1 MWDILSGCNVIVTF
15 TVHISPPLRPP
26 QRVLLHVEPTDYL
39 WFEHMSS
46 WTRDETSM
54 TCFQDLALSSC
65 LVGSDHGVS
74 QNPLLFQSENQ
85 KKCPWKQ
92 QKLYEQNLG
101 YSRIFGQKM
110 TTQRPNPDTRT
121 LGGAVSIGAG
131 YQLPGGRVQLWWPR
145 HRSTGREKH
154 KGLKVRGFSQL
165 KMVIFHSYVSLP
177 EGKYNKCWLVVWSMI
192 FIFFH
197 LLGISSSQLTN
208 SYFSEGLK
216 PPTSFEFQL
225 IFSMGAKAIQLQL
238 GQFAGAFGSWIRTD
252 GALRLG
258 FVGDGKVENGS
269 SANCQDRRLLM
280 TLLLDYYNPEV
291 LKPGM
296 VTRWVVQSMLLC
308 KRYTC

>member
-1 MWDILSGCNVIVTF
+1 MIQWSEGGHF
-15 TVHISPPLRPP
+15 PLP
-26 QRVLLHVEPTDYL
+26 
-39 WFEHMSS
+39 S
-46 WTRDETSM
+46 
-54 TCFQDLALSSC
+54 LAIQ
-65 LVGSDHGVS
+65 HRA
-74 QNPLLFQSENQ
+74 LLF
-85 KKCPWKQ
+85 
-92 QKLYEQNLG
+92 
-101 YSRIFGQKM
+101 R
-110 TTQRPNPDTRT
+110 NPAT
-121 LGGAVSIGAG
+121 L
-131 YQLPGGRVQLWWPR
+131 Q
-145 HRSTGREKH
+145 T
-154 KGLKVRGFSQL
+154 
-165 KMVIFHSYVSLP
+165 SLT
-177 EGKYNKCWLVVWSMI
+177 WTLVFWSVVWNI
-192 FIFFH
+192 LFFH

-216 PPTSFEFQL
+216 PSTSFEFQL